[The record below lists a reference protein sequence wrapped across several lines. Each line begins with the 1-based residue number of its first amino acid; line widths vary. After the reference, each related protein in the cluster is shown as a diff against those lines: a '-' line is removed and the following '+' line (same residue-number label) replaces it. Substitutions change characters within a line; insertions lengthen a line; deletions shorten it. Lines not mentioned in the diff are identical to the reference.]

1 MREREAI
8 PSRTALRVALRRAA
22 HQLLDHPKIL
32 DDPLA
37 VPIVGDAAS
46 EIRANPVR
54 HHSRTAKHFRAFLV
68 VRSRFAE
75 DQLAASVARG
85 VTQYVVLGAGLD
97 TSAYRGIALASLSV
111 FEVDH
116 PNTQAWKTKCLQTAD
131 ISIPSSVR
139 FVSVDFERQDLA
151 AELHAAGFRADRPAF
166 FSWLGVVPYLTRGA
180 AEHTFAFLGKLPE
193 SSGVVFDYAV
203 PRSSLGFLE
212 RLALDA
218 LSRRVARAGEP
229 FRLFFAPEQLDEFL
243 RGLGFRRIEQLAAKE
258 INQKY
263 FTGRK
268 DGLRVAGA
276 AGRIACAW
284 T

>member
-1 MREREAI
+1 VREAI

-37 VPIVGDAAS
+37 VPIVGEAAS
-46 EIRANPVR
+46 EIHANPLR
-54 HHSRTAKHFRAFLV
+54 HHSRFAKHFRAFMV
-68 VRSRFAE
+68 VRSRYAE
-75 DQLAASVARG
+75 DQLAASVAHG
-85 VTQYVVLGAGLD
+85 VNQYVVLGAGLD
-97 TSAYRGIALASLSV
+97 TSAYRGIALDGLSV

-116 PNTQAWKTKCLQTAD
+116 PNTQAWKKRCLQTAQ
-131 ISIPSSVR
+131 IPIPSSVR

-151 AELHAAGFRADRPAF
+151 AELKATGFRADRSAF
-166 FSWLGVVPYLTRGA
+166 FSWLGVVPYLTREA
-180 AEHTFAFLGKLPE
+180 AEFTFAFLGKLPE
-193 SSGVVFDYAV
+193 GSGVVFDYAV
-203 PRSSLGFLE
+203 PRSSLGLLE
-212 RLALDA
+212 KLALDA

-229 FRLFFAPEQLDEFL
+229 FRLFFAPEELDAFL
-243 RGLGFRRIEQLAAKE
+243 RKLGFRRIAQLATKE
-258 INQKY
+258 INEKY

-276 AGRIACAW
+276 VGRIAGAW